1 VDVMIPSPRN
11 PIVSAALLLPW
22 LAGAASGQISAT
34 PKVLDFG
41 EHGHLEEPELVV
53 VLENDGAK
61 PIRIREIKPS
71 CSCIDVKPRPPVEL
85 PASGSLTLTVKMS
98 SGRPMGLLDK
108 NIVFST
114 EDNREFRIPVRMRV
128 HADFIMEPW
137 DLRFEA
143 SFGQVETRAVEVKR
157 RASGPD
163 FKLEVDGVV
172 EAMASRG
179 SARPNPH
186 IAARLVESEGTKKI
200 EVTVLPTHP
209 EGLVRGNVEARLE
222 GKRLIVPLAGEVFRW
237 IKISPREHNFS
248 RVAVAEPATLDK
260 EITLRSTD
268 GRPFR
273 VLEMKPTH
281 HRALPDGVVM
291 EFRDDSGSGPAAEH
305 RIRAHIQVKEGVS
318 PAGSF
323 SGKLSI
329 RTDHPEKPEVNSSF
343 FGFFD
348 ERKR

>member
-1 VDVMIPSPRN
+1 MISSPRC
-11 PIVSAALLLPW
+11 VAAALVLLS
-22 LAGAASGQISAT
+22 LAGSAPGQISAT

-41 EHGHLEEPELVV
+41 ERGHLEEPKLVI

-71 CSCIDVKPRPPVEL
+71 CSCMDVRPRPPAEI
-85 PASGSLTLTVKMS
+85 PASGSLTLEVTMS

-108 NIVFST
+108 NIAVST

-128 HADFIMEPW
+128 HADFLMEPG
-137 DLRFEA
+137 DIRFE
-143 SFGQVETRAVEVKR
+143 SVFGEADARSVEVRR
-157 RASGPD
+157 RAPGPD
-163 FKLEVDGVV
+163 FKLEVEGVV
-172 EAMASRG
+172 EAT
-179 SARPNPH
+179 SATGAARRNAH
-186 IAARLVESEGTKKI
+186 IAARLVEADGKKKI

-209 EGLVRGNVEARLE
+209 EGPVRGNVEARLE

-248 RVAVAEPATLDK
+248 RVAVSEPATLEK

-281 HRALPDGVVM
+281 HRALPDGVSM
-291 EFRDDSGSGPAAEH
+291 EFRDESGTGPAVEH
-305 RIRAHIQVKEGVS
+305 RIRAHIQVKEGAS
-318 PAGSF
+318 PSGSF
-323 SGKLSI
+323 SGKLAI
-329 RTDHPEKPEVNSSF
+329 RTDHPEKPEVTSSF

-348 ERKR
+348 ERRR